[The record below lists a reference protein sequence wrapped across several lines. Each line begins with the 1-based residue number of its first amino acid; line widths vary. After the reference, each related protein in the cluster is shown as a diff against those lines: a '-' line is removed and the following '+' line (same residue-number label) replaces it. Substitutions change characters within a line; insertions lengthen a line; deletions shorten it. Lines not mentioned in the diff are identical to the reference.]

1 MAVLRLRRCVL
12 AVPGSSAKMAAKA
25 SALDVDQ
32 VMLDL
37 EDAIALASKPDARK
51 QVIDSVNTLDWRG
64 KILSVRVNDVTTE
77 WFDRDVIDV
86 VAAAGSKI
94 QTIVLPKV
102 ERPSDVRTLAL
113 MLSRVE
119 REQGF
124 DRRIGIEPQI
134 ESALGLVS
142 VESIAAAHERIE
154 SLTFGPADFA
164 ASIGSPMLTIGGHR
178 LDYPGHVWHYAL
190 SRIVVAAKAF
200 GLMAIDGP
208 FGALR
213 DPQGLSES
221 ASMARALGCDGKW
234 AIHPDQIELIA
245 RAFTPSDEE
254 IARAK
259 RISERY
265 AGASRSGGTGAVSYE
280 SELVDAVSVR
290 LAESMLKRAPISPDA

>member
-1 MAVLRLRRCVL
+1 
-12 AVPGSSAKMAAKA
+12 MAAKA
-25 SALDVDQ
+25 CALDVDQ

-37 EDAIALASKPDARK
+37 EDAIAPAAKPEARK
-51 QVIDSVNTLDWRG
+51 QAIESVMQLDWSG

-77 WFDRDVIDV
+77 WFERDVLDV
-86 VAAAGSKI
+86 VAAGGSKI

-113 MLSRVE
+113 LISRVE
-119 REQGF
+119 REQNF
-124 DRRIGIEPQI
+124 ERRIGIEPQI

-142 VESIAAAHERIE
+142 VESIAAAHERVE

-164 ASIGSPMLTIGGHR
+164 ASIGSPMLTIGGHTI
-178 LDYPGHVWHYAL
+178 DYPGHVWHYAL

-213 DPQGLSES
+213 DAQGLAES

-234 AIHPDQIELIA
+234 AIHPDQIELIT
-245 RAFTPSDEE
+245 RTFTPSDEE
-254 IARAK
+254 LARAK
-259 RISERY
+259 RISKRY
-265 AGASRSGGTGAVSYE
+265 AGASEADGVGAVSYE
-280 SELVDAVSVR
+280 SELLDAASAR
-290 LAESMLKRAPISPDA
+290 LAQSLLRRSTKPTDP

>member
-1 MAVLRLRRCVL
+1 
-12 AVPGSSAKMAAKA
+12 MAAKA
-25 SALDVDQ
+25 CALDVDQ

-37 EDAIALASKPDARK
+37 EDAIAPAAKLDARK
-51 QVIDSVNTLDWRG
+51 QVIGSVNKLDWSG

-77 WFDRDVIDV
+77 WFERDVIDV
-86 VAAAGSKI
+86 VAAAGSNI

-102 ERPSDVRTLAL
+102 ERPSDVRRLAL
-113 MLSRVE
+113 MLHRIE

-124 DRRIGIEPQI
+124 ERRIGIEPQI
-134 ESALGLVS
+134 ESAFGLMS
-142 VESIAAAHERIE
+142 VESIAAAHERVE

-178 LDYPGHVWHYAL
+178 LEYPGHVWHYAL

-234 AIHPDQIELIA
+234 AIHPDQIEPVT
-245 RAFTPSDEE
+245 RTFTPSDEE
-254 IARAK
+254 LTRAK

-265 AGASRSGGTGAVSYE
+265 ARASEADGVGAISYE
-280 SELVDAVSVR
+280 SELLDAASAR
-290 LAESMLKRAPISPDA
+290 LAESLMRRSTKPTDA